1 MFRPGLIT
9 DTWDLE
15 GYKISEEDCSSLKI
29 NDIKKVAH
37 SMEGTFLQTPPVFSA
52 KKINGKPAYYY
63 ARRNPYDDKINE
75 MKKNLIQIYD
85 MEVLSFN
92 GTEAEL
98 TIHCSSGT
106 YIRSVIFQMGM
117 NLGCGATMTYLER
130 TAIGSFKLKDCIDAD
145 EIDRIA
151 LPGMITEYK
160 NSIIDIE
167 TAKKIIGTGSQN
179 LQTI

>member
-9 DTWDLE
+9 DTWDME
-15 GYKISEEDCSSLKI
+15 GYKISENDCSSLKI
-29 NDIKKVAH
+29 NDIKKVAY
-37 SMEGTFLQTPPVFSA
+37 SMKGAFLQTPPVFSA

-75 MKKNLIQIYD
+75 MKKNLVHIYD

-98 TIHCSSGT
+98 SVHCSSGT
-106 YIRSVIFQMGM
+106 YIRSVIFQIGM
-117 NLGCGATMTYLER
+117 SLGCGATMTHLER
-130 TAIGSFKLKDCIDAD
+130 TAIGNFKLSDCIDAD
-145 EIDRIA
+145 DIDRIA

-160 NSIIDIE
+160 NSIIDME
-167 TAKKIIGTGSQN
+167 TAKIITGSVSQ
-179 LQTI
+179 

>member
-9 DTWDLE
+9 DTWDME
-15 GYKISEEDCSSLKI
+15 GYKISEKDCGSLKI
-29 NDIKKVAH
+29 NDIKKVVY
-37 SMEGTFLQTPPVFSA
+37 SMKGTFLQTPPVFSA

-75 MKKNLIQIYD
+75 MKKNQVQIYD
-85 MEVLSFN
+85 IKVLSFN

-98 TIHCSSGT
+98 SVHCSSGT
-106 YIRSVIFQMGM
+106 YIRSVIFQIGVS
-117 NLGCGATMTYLER
+117 LGCGATMTHLER
-130 TAIGSFKLKDCIDAD
+130 SAIGNFKLQDCIDAD

-151 LPGMITEYK
+151 LPGVIAEYK

-167 TAKKIIGTGSQN
+167 TAKKIIGYGS
-179 LQTI
+179 